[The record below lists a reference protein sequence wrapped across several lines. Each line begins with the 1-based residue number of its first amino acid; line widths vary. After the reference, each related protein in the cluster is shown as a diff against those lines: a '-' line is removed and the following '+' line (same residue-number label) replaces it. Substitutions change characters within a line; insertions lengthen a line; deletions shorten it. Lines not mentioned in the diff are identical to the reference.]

1 MSVVSFAAAAVSAFA
16 ALSVA
21 AESAAAEVVAAEP
34 LSVLPQAVADTA
46 MVIAAAIYAIFFT
59 IEVFIIFFPFGQ
71 LLLPILFVLSGT
83 VNMILPYCKIQNH
96 RKVKTG

>member
-16 ALSVA
+16 A
-21 AESAAAEVVAAEP
+21 ESAAAEVAAAEP
-34 LSVLPQAVADTA
+34 LSVLPQAVEDTA
-46 MVIAAAIYAIFFT
+46 MVIAAAIYAIVFT

-71 LLLPILFVLSGT
+71 LLLPMLFVLSGT
-83 VNMILPYCKIQNH
+83 VIMILPYCKIQNH